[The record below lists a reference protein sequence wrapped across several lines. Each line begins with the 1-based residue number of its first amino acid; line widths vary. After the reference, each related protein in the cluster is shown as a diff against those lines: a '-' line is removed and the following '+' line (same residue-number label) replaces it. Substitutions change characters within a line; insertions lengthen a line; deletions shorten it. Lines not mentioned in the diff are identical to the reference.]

1 LEAQRSE
8 SSEVVTVPASRI
20 PHHRSRIPHHRS
32 RTPHQRSPHPVSRI
46 TLPSALCR
54 LPSMSKDASFDV
66 TTSVDLQEVD
76 NAVNQSSKEIAQRY
90 DFKEAKVATV
100 EFKRAEGLVKITAD
114 TDMRLRAMWDILQS
128 KFIKRGVPVKNLDAG
143 EPVPGGGDIWH
154 RDIKLKQA
162 LDGETCK
169 KVVAAIK
176 AEKFKKVQAS
186 IQGDTVRVT
195 SPSKDELQAVMTFL
209 RTLDVGVQLNFG
221 NYR

>member
-1 LEAQRSE
+1 
-8 SSEVVTVPASRI
+8 
-20 PHHRSRIPHHRS
+20 
-32 RTPHQRSPHPVSRI
+32 
-46 TLPSALCR
+46 
-54 LPSMSKDASFDV
+54 MSNLASFDV

-128 KFIKRGVPVKNLDAG
+128 KLIKRGVPVKNLDAG
-143 EPVPGGGDIWH
+143 EPIPGGGDIWH
-154 RDIKLKQA
+154 RDVKLKQA

>member
-1 LEAQRSE
+1 M
-8 SSEVVTVPASRI
+8 P
-20 PHHRSRIPHHRS
+20 
-32 RTPHQRSPHPVSRI
+32 
-46 TLPSALCR
+46 
-54 LPSMSKDASFDV
+54 KDASFDI

-76 NAVNQSSKEIAQRY
+76 NAVNQASKEIAQRY
-90 DFKEAKVATV
+90 DFKDAKLATV
-100 EFKRAEGLVKITAD
+100 ELRRVEGLVKLSSD

-128 KFIKRGVPVKNLDAG
+128 KLIKRGVPVANLDAG
-143 EPVPGGGDIWH
+143 EPTPGGGDTWH
-154 RDIKLKQA
+154 RDIKLKQS

-195 SPSKDELQAVMTFL
+195 APSRDELQAVIAFCKGQ
-209 RTLDVGVQLNFG
+209 DFGVALQFG

>member
-1 LEAQRSE
+1 
-8 SSEVVTVPASRI
+8 
-20 PHHRSRIPHHRS
+20 
-32 RTPHQRSPHPVSRI
+32 
-46 TLPSALCR
+46 
-54 LPSMSKDASFDV
+54 MSKDASFDI

-76 NAVNQSSKEIAQRY
+76 NAVNQSAKEIAQRY
-90 DFKEAKVATV
+90 DFKDAKLATV
-100 EFKRAEGLVKITAD
+100 ELKRAEGLIKLSSD

-128 KFIKRGVPVKNLDAG
+128 KLIKRGVPVKNLDAG
-143 EPVPGGGDIWH
+143 EPTPGGGDTWH

-176 AEKFKKVQAS
+176 AQKFKKVQAS

-195 SPSKDELQAVMTFL
+195 SPSRDELQVVMAFL
-209 RTLDVGVQLNFG
+209 RGGDYGVQLSFG